1 MDKSVIPPPPNPS
14 TATPTNVL
22 DIVRTLRADVDRH
35 EQLLEQFMTSTATP
49 ANVLDIVRTLR
60 ADVDRHE
67 QLLEQFMA
75 FIQQCDPICKA
86 LPAWTPE
93 ERGGVV
99 ELGRLNPKVRQIE
112 KPQGTSRDIVS
123 RIKATGLGKF
133 YARCLKPCPPVR
145 GLVNWIWRNTYP
157 VYVNHIAT
165 LPRNR
170 NAKQWRRLTQLGEFI
185 KENGIPSTRVA
196 DAAQVE
202 TPAPRVFPASDQG
215 HLASPHDRYNFPRIQ
230 VAEIGAG
237 MIYGGTNLVLT
248 KDGVICHDLYDFER
262 DFTSEELHGRTLID
276 PGKNRIRWLLHD
288 DSPERLPVAAA
299 FVDACATNYAH
310 WLTEV
315 LPRIAAFCAE
325 EQFKDI
331 PIVVNDGLHKNIMES
346 LFLVT
351 GEGREI
357 ITLPIGRALQVD
369 ALYLTSVAGYV
380 PFDRRNNKLQGHS
393 HGVFSPRAFDL
404 LSQQIASI
412 AENLPEKAW
421 PEKIYLRRNSGARK
435 VANSAVLEALLVDHG
450 YVIVE
455 PEKLSF
461 LEQVQLFRNTTKIVS
476 PTGAALSNAIFC
488 KPGTRVGV
496 LMAKHES
503 MIYRYWANM
512 LSPLGI
518 VVSYVLGDI
527 VDDRSN
533 GIHSD
538 FDIDEK
544 NVHELLESWETK

>member
-1 MDKSVIPPPPNPS
+1 MDKSALPPPSDLS
-14 TATPTNVL
+14 TATPAN
-22 DIVRTLRADVDRH
+22 DIVRTLRADVGRH
-35 EQLLEQFMTSTATP
+35 EQLP
-49 ANVLDIVRTLR
+49 
-60 ADVDRHE
+60 
-67 QLLEQFMA
+67 EQFMA
-75 FIQQCDPICKA
+75 FIQQGDTMRKA
-86 LPAWTPE
+86 LPARTPKE
-93 ERGGVV
+93 IGGGVG
-99 ELGRLNPKVRQIE
+99 LGRLNPKVRQIE
-112 KPQGTSRDIVS
+112 KPQGKSRDIVA
-123 RIKATGLGKF
+123 RLKATGLGKF
-133 YARCLKPCPPVR
+133 YVSRLKPFPPVR
-145 GLVNWIWRNTYP
+145 GLVNWVWRNAYP

-170 NAKQWRRLTQLGEFI
+170 NAKQWRRLTRLGEFT
-185 KENGIPSTRVA
+185 KGKGIPSTLVA

-202 TPAPRVFPASDQG
+202 TPAPRVFPAHDQG
-215 HLASPHDRYNFPRIQ
+215 YLASPHGRYDFPHIR

-237 MIYGGTNLVLT
+237 MVYGGTNLVLT
-248 KDGVICHDLYDFER
+248 KDEVICHDLYDFER
-262 DFTSEELHGRTLID
+262 DYTSEELHGRTLID

-288 DSPERLPVAAA
+288 DSPEQLPAAAA

-315 LPRIAAFCAE
+315 LPRIAAFCIE
-325 EQFKDI
+325 EKFKDI

-380 PFDRRNNKLQGHS
+380 PFDRRNNKLQGHL
-393 HGVFSPRAFDL
+393 HGVFSPRAFEL
-404 LSQQIASI
+404 LSNQIASI

-421 PEKIYLRRNSGARK
+421 PEKIYLRRNSGTRK
-435 VANSAVLEALLVDHG
+435 VANSAVLEDLLVDHG

-461 LEQVQLFRNTTKIVS
+461 LEQVQLFRNTIKIVS

-488 KPGTRVGV
+488 KPGVNIGV
-496 LMAKHES
+496 LMAKHEN

-527 VDDRSN
+527 IDDRSN
-533 GIHSD
+533 GIHAD

-544 NVHELLESWETK
+544 NIHELLESWETK